1 MSAVSRVDAFQQRHP
16 VIGFPLAV
24 VYKFLD
30 DQGVYLAALIT
41 YYGFLSLFP
50 LLLLLASVLGF
61 VLSDDPGLRDRILDS
76 TLSQFPVISEQ
87 LRRPHG
93 LEGSGPAA
101 VIGAVVVIYGALG
114 VAQALQHA
122 ANVAWAIPRHR
133 RPNPLTSRARSLL
146 LVATAG
152 LAVLATTTL
161 SVVAG
166 GPGARDGGIT
176 SPRTIAVAVG
186 ALIVYSL
193 IFAAVFRIAIAARVR
208 LITVLP
214 GAVFAAVVWQL
225 LQAFGIAYVDGVIKD
240 ADLTY
245 GVFAIVL
252 GLLAWIFL
260 GAVGVVV
267 GIEID
272 VVRMK
277 QLYPRALMTPFT
289 DNVQLTSAD
298 RRSYRD
304 AVLAQ
309 RHKGFEHVV
318 VTFDAEPGV
327 ANAADSN
334 EHDPSAQ

>member
-1 MSAVSRVDAFQQRHP
+1 MSRVDAFQQRHP

-24 VYKFLD
+24 VYKFVD
-30 DQGVYLAALIT
+30 DQGVYLAALLT

-61 VLSDDPGLRDRILDS
+61 VLSDDPGLRNRILDS
-76 TLSQFPVISEQ
+76 TLSQFPIISEQ
-87 LRRPHG
+87 LRRPQG

-101 VIGAVVVIYGALG
+101 AIGAVVVIYGALG

-133 RPNPLTSRARSLL
+133 RPNPLISRARSML

-152 LAVLATTTL
+152 LAVFATTTL

-176 SPRTIAVAVG
+176 NLRTIAVAVG
-186 ALIVYSL
+186 ALVVYSL
-193 IFAAVFRIAIAARVR
+193 IFAAVFRIATAAPVR
-208 LITVLP
+208 LLTVLP

-225 LQAFGIAYVDGVIKD
+225 LQVFGIAYIDGVVKD

-252 GLLAWIFL
+252 GLLAWIFF

-267 GIEID
+267 GLEID

-277 QLYPRALMTPFT
+277 QLYPRALLTPFT

-309 RHKGFEHVV
+309 RHKGFEQVV
-318 VTFDAEPGV
+318 VTFDAAPGSDD
-327 ANAADSN
+327 AADSS
-334 EHDPSAQ
+334 EHHASGE